1 MVRHHRAYNINGRA
15 FQRLVYRCQF
25 GIEILGIICYV
36 FSENEVEWTMPWCPK
51 CRSEYR
57 EGYFVCNSCSEQLVD
72 ELPLDEIVEYNQPRF
87 KYDPPEFL
95 ISLKNGR
102 EADVVES
109 LLTAHQIP
117 VIKKYR
123 YAGAYLEIYMGATV
137 YGVDIY
143 VPAQLLQEAKAIL
156 DSEIILIEEN
166 DDDDADDADVS
177 VKASRAKCFKAWFIL
192 LFFYPGFIWIFLLL
206 LLLLLKFCE

>member
-1 MVRHHRAYNINGRA
+1 
-15 FQRLVYRCQF
+15 
-25 GIEILGIICYV
+25 
-36 FSENEVEWTMPWCPK
+36 MPWCPK
-51 CRSEYR
+51 CRTEYR

-72 ELPLDEIVEYNQPRF
+72 ELPLDEIVECNQSEF
-87 KYDPPEFL
+87 KYGPPEFL

-117 VIKKYR
+117 VIKKSR

-156 DSEIILIEEN
+156 GNEIILIEEN
-166 DDDDADDADVS
+166 DDEDDADFYA
-177 VKASRAKCFKAWFIL
+177 KASRTKYFKAWFIL
-192 LFFYPGFIWIFLLL
+192 LFFYPGLIWIFLLL
-206 LLLLLKFCE
+206 LLLKLYE